1 MTLVP
6 SKSELEKRQWY
17 PAGVQVTRDGDG
29 QGGAGAGGTG
39 VGSTDRPVPTE
50 PVPLFEPG
58 ELFPESWEDD
68 GQRTVVAALPFEL
81 KPRFMGRRPIVEKL
95 EARFAAAVAD
105 RQLAFI
111 AVIADPGMGKSRL
124 VSELGRAALQRDA
137 TTLVLQGSP
146 DEAGTPH
153 AAIARILS
161 ARFGIQPGEA
171 APEARDKIIA
181 GVADALP
188 AARVTEVAHL
198 IAHLMRVPFDDSP
211 VVGPLAESPQQLETR
226 TFLALKRLFAADSE
240 QHPLILCFDNVEQ
253 SGLETVNLIQYLAA
267 GLRSA
272 RVVLIVTATA
282 QLWERYP
289 SFGEG
294 DVAPERIDLGALTP
308 EDSEQ
313 LLRELCRPLDQVP
326 QRLIVHVRGMAN
338 QRGGGS
344 PRALHE
350 LVRLLLESDCF
361 VRGPGATWM
370 VDGQKLGAATLP
382 RSYDEIV
389 AARLAV
395 MDPADRRVL
404 EICAVIGET
413 CWMDAVVALDRAE
426 AMTFSDPD
434 GPTLSQIAA
443 SGDQSRVAVT
453 GSLGRLVDHEW
464 LAEERES
471 SVPGE
476 REFKFAYPNLWQL
489 VYKAADEGRR
499 RRHHLTCARWLELR
513 PEGRGPIAQED
524 VARHLEHG
532 GDTREA
538 AARYRRAAEAARAS
552 YLNERAIRLYD
563 RALACIGDPSAP
575 NGSDI
580 ASRIHLWHDLGS
592 VYELIGDFEAA
603 LGAFERMLR
612 LSWVVASKA
621 KAAVAF
627 NKMGRVWRRKGDLK
641 LALEYL
647 ERGHELFRNAAD
659 ARGIAGSLDDIG
671 KVLHLLGR
679 YDEAFAKITEALAR
693 RGKGG
698 DKRSIAA
705 SLSNLG
711 NVQQDRGVF
720 EAALNCHKEALA
732 LRRETGDR
740 IGVVLSLNNLA
751 VLMYELGD
759 YAEARAGWTQALTE
773 AEELGAMPTSAI
785 VLCNLGELAL
795 VENKVEEARSRLE
808 DALEIIEDIEDRQ
821 LESECCR
828 NLALLENQLGHAER
842 ARTLGERALD
852 VAARAGLKEKE
863 GMALLALGQVLAGSL
878 FDADRTA
885 VDELVPDEL
894 PADGYFRRGVDLLR
908 AIGND
913 AEYAK
918 GLELYGRFQIENG
931 RTLPGTDLLREA
943 LAVFTRL
950 GMKRAAEV
958 EQLLQTV

>member
-1 MTLVP
+1 MTLIP
-6 SKSELEKRQWY
+6 SSSDLKKAQWY
-17 PAGVQVTRDGDG
+17 PAAVQVTRDGDG
-29 QGGAGAGGTG
+29 PGASGTG
-39 VGSTDRPVPTE
+39 VGSADRPVPTE
-50 PVPLFEPG
+50 PVPMFEPG

-68 GQRTVVAALPFEL
+68 GERTVVAQLPFEL
-81 KPRFMGRRPIVEKL
+81 KPRFMGRRSIVEKL
-95 EARFAAAVAD
+95 ESRFAATVSD
-105 RQLAFI
+105 RELSFI

-124 VSELGRAALQRDA
+124 VAELGRAALQRDA
-137 TTLVLQGSP
+137 TTLVLSGSP
-146 DEAGTPH
+146 DEAGTPN
-153 AAIARILS
+153 AAIARILA

-171 APEARDKIIA
+171 PADAREKIID

-198 IAHLMRVPFDDSP
+198 LAHLMRVPFDDSP
-211 VVGPLAESPQQLETR
+211 VVGPLAEAPQQLETR
-226 TFLALKRLFAADSE
+226 TFLALKRLFAADSD

-253 SGLETVNLIQYLAA
+253 SGPETVNLIQYLAA
-267 GLRSA
+267 GLRSS

-282 QLWERYP
+282 QLWDRHP

-308 EDSEQ
+308 EDGEQ
-313 LLRELCRPLDQVP
+313 LLRELCRPLDHVP
-326 QRLIVHVRGMAN
+326 QRLVVHVRQMASS
-338 QRGGGS
+338 GGS

-350 LVRLLLESDCF
+350 LVRLLLENDCF
-361 VRGPGATWM
+361 VRGPGATWQ
-370 VDGQKLGAATLP
+370 VDGQKLGATTLP

-404 EICAVIGET
+404 EICSVIGET

-426 AMTFSDPD
+426 GVPCPDPD

-443 SGDQSRVAVT
+443 SGDQSRIAVT
-453 GSLGRLVDHEW
+453 ASLTRLVEHEW

-489 VYKAADEGRR
+489 VYKAADEQRR

-538 AARYRRAAEAARAS
+538 AARYRRAAEAARGA

-563 RALACIGDPSAP
+563 RALACIGDPAAP

-659 ARGIAGSLDDIG
+659 QRGIAGSLDDIG

-720 EAALNCHKEALA
+720 EAALNCHREALT
-732 LRRETGDR
+732 LRREAGDR

-785 VLCNLGELAL
+785 VLSNLGELAL
-795 VENKVEEARSRLE
+795 VENKLEEARSRLE

-828 NLALLENQLGHAER
+828 NLALLENTLGHAER
-842 ARTLGERALD
+842 ARSLGERALD

-863 GMALLALGQVLAGSL
+863 GMALLALGQVAAGSL

-885 VDELVPDEL
+885 VDEMLPTDL
-894 PADGYFRRGVDLLR
+894 PADGYFKRGVDLLR

-931 RTLPGTDLLREA
+931 RTLPGKDLLREA

-958 EQLLQTV
+958 ETLLQTV